1 MEKMIERLLARK
13 IDADLKTLRQI
24 MDETICNYFN
34 VLGNE
39 QPMNI
44 YPAFL
49 REIERPLLEAL
60 IIYTNFSQIK
70 MSEIL
75 GISIGTLRKK
85 LKKYGL
91 LNCKLQQ
98 NWVWTN

>member
-1 MEKMIERLLARK
+1 MEKLLVKK
-13 IDADLKTLRQI
+13 IDSTSLKSLKQV
-24 MDETICNYFN
+24 MDETVYNYFSI
-34 VLGNE
+34 LGHE

-60 IIYTNFSQIK
+60 IIYTDFSQIK
-70 MSEIL
+70 MAEIL

-85 LKKYGL
+85 LKKYRL
-91 LNCKLQQ
+91 LDCKIQET
-98 NWVWTN
+98 WVWM